1 MRTKLLYIQGPP
13 RSGTTFLHSWVA
25 SSPEIIGLGEF
36 DIHRALGGSAMRA
49 AIDEIFGLLRASVQG
64 AATGENVGLNEIW
77 ENYIAGSTSDN
88 VGLALV
94 ERVY

>member
-1 MRTKLLYIQGPP
+1 
-13 RSGTTFLHSWVA
+13 
-25 SSPEIIGLGEF
+25 
-36 DIHRALGGSAMRA
+36 MRA